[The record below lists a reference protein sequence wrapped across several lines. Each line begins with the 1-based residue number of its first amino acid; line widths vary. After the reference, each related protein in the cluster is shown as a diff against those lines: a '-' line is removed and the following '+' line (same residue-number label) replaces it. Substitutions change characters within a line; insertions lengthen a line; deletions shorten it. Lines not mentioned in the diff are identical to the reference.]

1 MTTAPAF
8 LASELPPT
16 SPEDA
21 RLHVLPAPYEATVSY
36 GGGTAAGPEAILRA
50 SQQLEVFDG
59 YSQPADLGIY
69 THPAVDC
76 AGDAETVLGRIE
88 AAVSSILDLSGVPA
102 LLGGEHTVTL
112 GALRALKARFGTFGV
127 IQFDAHADL
136 RDTYSDTPYSHAC
149 VMRRAC
155 ELGLPLFQIGVRA
168 ISPEELAFRAATPS
182 IAHLDATRLWEQGV
196 PSPLLPPDFPSNIY
210 VTFDVDGLDSALMP
224 ATGTPEPGGLTW
236 REAIRAIHL
245 ATAGRRVLGLDVV
258 ELAPE
263 PGLRHAEYTAA
274 RLTYMLMG
282 AAQRSTK

>member
-1 MTTAPAF
+1 MPIAPAF
-8 LASELPPT
+8 LASELPET
-16 SPEDA
+16 RPEDA
-21 RLHVLPAPYEATVSY
+21 RFHVLPVPWEATVSY
-36 GGGTAAGPEAILRA
+36 GGGTAAGPDAILHA

-59 YSQPADLGIY
+59 YSMPAELGIF

-76 AGDAETVLGRIE
+76 TGDAETVLSRIE
-88 AAVSSILDLSGVPA
+88 AAVSAILDLKGLPV

-136 RDTYSDTPYSHAC
+136 RDTYSGTPYSHAC

-155 ELGLPLFQIGVRA
+155 DLGLPLFQIGVRA
-168 ISPEELAFRAATPS
+168 ISPAELSFRAATPS
-182 IAHLDATRLWEQGV
+182 ISHLDATALWEQGI
-196 PSPLLPPDFPSNIY
+196 PDPLLPPGFPESIY
-210 VTFDVDGLDSALMP
+210 LTFDVDGLDSSLMP

-236 REAIRAIHL
+236 REAMRAIRL
-245 ATAGRRVLGLDVV
+245 AAAGRRVLGLDVV

-263 PGLRHAEYTAA
+263 PGMRHAEYAAA

-282 AAQRSTK
+282 AVQRSTR

>member
-1 MTTAPAF
+1 MAEVPAF
-8 LASELPPT
+8 LASELPET
-16 SPEDA
+16 RPEEA
-21 RLHVLPAPYEATVSY
+21 RFHVLPVPWEATVSY
-36 GGGTAAGPEAILRA
+36 GGGTAAGPDAILRA

-76 AGDAETVLGRIE
+76 TGDAQTVLGRIE
-88 AAVSSILDLSGVPA
+88 AAVSSILDLSGLPV

-112 GALRALKARFGTFGV
+112 GALRALKKRFSTFGV
-127 IQFDAHADL
+127 VQFDAHADL
-136 RDTYSDTPYSHAC
+136 RDTYSGTPFSHAC

-168 ISPEELAFRAATPS
+168 ISPAELEYRSSTPS
-182 IAHLDATRLWEQGV
+182 ISHLDATPLWETGV
-196 PSPLLPPDFPSNIY
+196 PSPLLPPDFPSQIY
-210 VTFDVDGLDSALMP
+210 VTFDVDGLDSSIMP
-224 ATGTPEPGGLTW
+224 ATGTPEPGGLAW
-236 REAIRAIHL
+236 SEAMRAIRL

-263 PGLRHAEYTAA
+263 PGMRHAEYAAA

-282 AAQRSTK
+282 AVQRSGR

>member
-1 MTTAPAF
+1 MPAAPAF
-8 LASELPPT
+8 LASELPETRPGN
-16 SPEDA
+16 A
-21 RLHVLPAPYEATVSY
+21 RFHVLPAPWEATVSY

-76 AGDAETVLGRIE
+76 AGEAETVLSRIE
-88 AAVSSILDLSGVPA
+88 SAVSSILDLNGLPV

-136 RDTYSDTPYSHAC
+136 RDTYSDTKFSHAC

-155 ELGLPLFQIGVRA
+155 ELGLPIFQIGVRA
-168 ISPEELAFRAATPS
+168 ISPAELEFRAATPS
-182 IAHLDATRLWEQGV
+182 ISHLDATALWERGV
-196 PSPLLPPDFPSNIY
+196 PDPLLPPGFPGSVY
-210 VTFDVDGLDSALMP
+210 LSFDVDALDSALMP

-236 REAIRAIHL
+236 REAMAAIRL
-245 ATAGRRVLGLDVV
+245 ATQGRRVLGLDVV

-263 PGLRHAEYTAA
+263 PGMRHAEYTAA

-282 AAQRSTK
+282 AAQRSNQ